1 MKVLLDT
8 HTAIFAWSAP
18 ENLSNRARDIL
29 LNRENTICLSQI
41 STLEIALKYRIG
53 KMELP
58 STPVE
63 YVSSRVQ
70 LFGFNYIQLEDE
82 DILNLCKLH
91 VHHRDPFDG
100 LIIATAQRLQIPIL
114 GKDEAFKQYLVEL
127 IW

>member
-8 HTAIFAWSAP
+8 HTAIFTWSAP

-58 STPVE
+58 ASPVE

-82 DILNLCKLH
+82 DILNFCNLH
-91 VHHRDPFDG
+91 MHHRDPFDG

-114 GKDEAFKQYLVEL
+114 GKDDAFKQYPVDL